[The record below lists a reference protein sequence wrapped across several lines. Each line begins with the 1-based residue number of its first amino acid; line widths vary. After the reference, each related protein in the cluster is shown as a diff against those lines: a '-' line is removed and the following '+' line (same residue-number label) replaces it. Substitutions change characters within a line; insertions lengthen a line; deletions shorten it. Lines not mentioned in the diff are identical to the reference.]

1 MNGAMIVYILGQV
14 LRIEGLLM
22 LPSFFV
28 GLIYG
33 EQQGWAYL
41 VMGAG
46 CLVVGTLIASINR
59 DGQILIPS
67 GVDTIEVRDTVMVVT
82 THSGFNDIRD
92 ILA

>member
-1 MNGAMIVYILGQV
+1 MKKD
-14 LRIEGLLM
+14 
-22 LPSFFV
+22 
-28 GLIYG
+28 
-33 EQQGWAYL
+33 
-41 VMGAG
+41 
-46 CLVVGTLIASINR
+46 TLIASINR